1 LKRLVADRPCLP
13 FLRLQGLRNL
23 QALLDELLL
32 FPQGEHDD
40 LVDGLQTMM
49 EGAMGRTGWGVG
61 AVVPEPIE
69 PKRGDSEA
77 VFHGGVLLP
86 DMLSGSWCW
95 HEKTRFA
102 AG

>member
-1 LKRLVADRPCLP
+1 
-13 FLRLQGLRNL
+13 
-23 QALLDELLL
+23 
-32 FPQGEHDD
+32 
-40 LVDGLQTMM
+40 
-49 EGAMGRTGWGVG
+49 MGRTGWGVG
-61 AVVPEPIE
+61 AVVPEPLE

-102 AG
+102 AGS